1 MPTWLPRVFT
11 SGSDHRLT
19 IRGSC
24 FLMGKGAE
32 MSRRHRRARADGTI
46 HELRRRPAHLVE
58 PLEPRVL
65 FSLVSVS
72 GTIAAN
78 TTWAAGDTIQVT
90 GAVTIN
96 SGVTLTI
103 EPGAVVKFNPSTS
116 LSVLGTVNA
125 LGTAQSPI
133 VITSRDDDS
142 VGMIATGS
150 DASPAA
156 GNWQGISIGN
166 NANAAVNL
174 EHVTLRYGGQ
184 SGFAALHANNG
195 VFDLQNVAI
204 TNFLNSGIN
213 IGSGASGVFN
223 LDDVSLTSIGSGN
236 SSGINNDSSNATFN
250 VTNLSTQDISGTH
263 VITENIGRWTS
274 SGTSLMGMGVKAIR
288 IDGGTVAD
296 TRTWNDSVVYLL
308 ASTVTVSGS
317 GVLNLPAGAVVKGTS
332 SGTIAV
338 GTGGTLN
345 ATGAAQNPVIFTSDK
360 DDTAGGDSNGDGA
373 NTAPAAGNWR
383 GFTLAFNGGTIMLD
397 HADVR
402 YPGASNVNA
411 FEVSGGNFTFSNSS
425 LSHATA
431 NGIRFT
437 GSSVGTIT
445 DSLFTTIG
453 SASNQFAIRLDN
465 TSSGGSATITDNT
478 ITNSFGGAYQY
489 NPAVPLTASGNSATG
504 SGRGNAIVVDNTTL
518 DDNTTW
524 QDSLT
529 YFLDSSLFIN
539 TGSTLTLAAGTVIK
553 VDTGA
558 TLNENNAITV
568 NGSLVSN
575 GTAQNPVII
584 TSSRDDSVGGDTNA
598 DGSATMPAAGNW
610 SQLRVNN
617 AAANLMHTEVR
628 YAGRSNVAALHLG
641 NGSLAFTDGLV
652 RDAPAAGVF
661 VNNGSIVAGNFT
673 GSTVR
678 DVGGVGFDI
687 QHTNSAVVVNLTDA
701 MVENAGD
708 AGLRARHNSNFS
720 NEGLS
725 FTNTAREGAIVITSP
740 SGGNPLTGTHTWA
753 GGYTYYFDGNGA
765 SRNGDLAIAGSG
777 TLNVGAGAV
786 LKFGKFDGLQVDG
799 FLNLMGTA
807 DNPIILTSQ
816 ADDAHGGDSNG
827 DASATMPTAGDWF
840 SLWVRDDQFAS
851 PNIAQVMADHVQI
864 LYAGHENASTATP
877 ALLIDGGTH
886 AFNHLIIDQAFDV
899 GIRSRNSSGTVAT
912 FNDVTIRNTE
922 SDALSLGPNGFGS
935 GGGGGQVDIDGLVA
949 ENIGGDFLVIVP
961 QNLDYSLA
969 NFTQSNIQG
978 FAGTRVITPSSG
990 EIRRDLTLGY
1000 TPQVLVDGSL
1010 QIETGGSLT
1019 ILPGTTVKFATT
1031 DNFTKNL
1038 LFVRNGPLTAV
1049 GTPQAP
1055 IIFTSQRDDS
1065 AGGDSNNDDDA
1076 TMPAAG
1082 DWQGLIIERFDGTQ
1096 LQHAQIRYAGID
1108 SFQNAAL
1115 AVSGG
1120 VYSDLVIRDVLGTA
1134 VGGHSFT
1141 LQNSLLYN
1149 FTTEGVRSS
1158 SPFPPT
1164 HFTLINN
1171 TIHGG
1176 TIGIEGGNLD
1186 QTLINNTITGYSDA
1200 GVRSFKQ
1207 FGESDYPV
1215 IARHNNVYSPGAT
1228 RGAWVGEFDNLFMP
1242 FVDLGN
1248 VSVDPQYTNPGS
1260 GNFELSAGSPLIDAG
1275 FGDSASALDQ
1285 RGRPRVDDT
1294 SVANTGSGT
1303 PVFVD
1308 IGALERQGGSD
1319 PALNPDLQLVPG
1331 SIAAMTASPFSP
1343 GQMIDLT
1350 WQVTNAGVNN
1360 ATEPAWKDFVYLSAD
1375 AVWDINDVML
1385 GEFTHSGGLDSGD
1398 SYTGALSFLFPAVLE
1413 GNYHFLVRTDALDVQ
1428 LERFENN
1435 NTSASADDFAVDLPL
1450 LATMGSWLQSLTGAD
1465 NQRLF
1470 KVGPFDPQTAG
1481 DLLIEAG
1488 WSDDPPGNARI
1499 ELLVGMDRLPTVT
1512 AFDYRDI
1519 ARGDESVQ
1527 LQFPLLDSDYYVL
1540 LRVTN
1545 PPAGADNLL
1554 IQTDLLDY
1562 ALESVSPARA
1572 GNSGSA
1578 TLTIQGAG
1586 FSDEM
1591 TAYLVR
1597 GDLVFPATRTVFG
1610 GSSSLAATFD
1620 LTGLDLGLYDIAL
1633 DGPGGM
1639 LTLPDAFTVDA
1650 GVVVNETRRPVIN
1663 LTVPEALRFD
1673 PATPAPITI
1682 TVTNPYD
1689 TDLPV
1694 TLLLNG
1700 EMDDGTITGRYRLPG
1715 SDNISDR
1722 LTILPSVPGGLPGV
1736 LPPGATATVKV
1747 EQMGVPDEIARTPGR
1762 MLYTSVDAVTNRAAP
1777 VEWSMFNG
1785 DSYLHTQARER
1796 IGDTWGDVQD
1806 AMIDEAARLQS
1817 LGMSELQGDELL
1829 QSILRDIDGRGDN
1842 SLSGTL
1848 LDSNGQPLAGAVIEL
1863 ISPRN
1868 AGHVYTV
1875 ITDAN
1880 GIYTVADLVS
1890 DKYRIGINGSDS
1902 GQTVTLAGNQQRT
1915 GFALDEPQPSVETP
1929 GVDQTSEMSPELLR
1943 VNGVP
1948 HLVFERNGQVLHT
1961 WLDNGQWMPA
1971 VVIGNGAAPRLI
1983 HAPNLINGGEGLA
1996 LFFEG
2001 SSMFTPVLGE
2011 DENAAIEQDVND
2023 ITIMYALATPDGS
2036 GGWTWHDPQVYAQS
2050 DDGAL
2055 RDPQVW
2061 VNPTT
2066 GTPLVVYR
2074 GADLN
2079 NADSDSELYFNQMP
2093 LTLVEPEGTLG
2104 IVTLEEDV
2112 DLGDG
2117 QVIPAG
2123 TQFAIDEEGYVLGV
2137 ATPGAAA
2144 AAATNSATWTTTF
2157 AIARTIKFEKKPFA
2171 NSPLD
2176 LGNTSLSLDLQ
2187 VSGAANAAGAT
2198 AGGRIKLD
2206 LSLFKDDATGQGLT
2220 ISGFVDGTAKW
2231 SFNRATC
2238 TFKLSKAAITGTV
2251 RGRVRVPFPNLSY
2264 NLGPLLKTSIG
2275 GQVDALISAGYAW
2288 DFQNGSKTGGEANIT
2303 LGVGFYGAG
2312 SIGGSVGPNLTI
2324 SGTGNISVRIA
2335 RDDPFVK
2342 DIFINLEAEY
2352 KWGPYKRSTTYKF
2365 SLLGTT
2371 SASAAGAGGFDLASI
2386 INEYV
2391 LPSGFEVTEEVTFD
2405 PRQGSEGLL
2414 TDAGDTIL
2422 ATATAMGDLI
2432 DDSGVSLITGP
2443 GGLPMAFWTREVDP
2457 FHTDIVSST
2466 FDGDSW
2472 STPSVVPGNVGF
2484 ARNVVA
2490 AVDDMGRIVLT
2501 YASAGMSGFDF
2512 NSDVLESYAAF
2523 EAADQ
2528 YAMVFDGQ
2536 SWSAPTAVLVQ
2547 QGQATRSSMWTESDG
2562 DLWLTFQETDGR
2574 ESTLYAAKWDSGA
2587 GGFLAAQAVS
2597 TGVMRDNATL
2607 ADIDGVTTL
2616 LFDQALAFNGQP
2628 GEGPS
2633 KIHQSTFNGS
2643 AWSAATALDIPLF
2656 TPAAAGA
2663 AAAGAFDLASFDV
2676 TDLFDINVLVNV
2688 PDEVCMDKDTPPPPL
2703 PELPPTPRN
2712 GNAGGGNTSG
2722 PTAGG
2727 ARACSDLVG
2736 SFDPNDKIGPAAM
2749 NNFILGG
2756 QTFPYEIHFE
2766 NDPELGATAP
2776 AQVVTVTDTLPANL
2790 DLDTFAFTSFAFG
2803 DVLVE
2808 LPEGVQ
2814 SFSEN
2819 VDYTNSDGSPLRVV
2833 VTGSLDAQ
2841 TRAILVVFN
2850 SIDPETGLP
2859 PAGALDGF
2867 LRVEDGTGVGQG
2879 FFTYSV
2885 DPLGSLVT
2893 GDTIVNTA
2901 SIVFDS
2907 NDPILTPTVT
2917 RIIDITRPAS
2927 SVSALGATVSSASFE
2942 VSWSGSDTGS
2952 GIGAYDVYV
2961 SVDGGEFTLWKDRI
2975 EATSATY
2982 DGQDGHSYAFYS
2994 RAVDMVGLVED
3005 APIAA
3010 DASTTVD
3017 VVEGTP
3023 VDFGVGIA
3031 KALIFT
3037 DSDGTVVTLT
3047 LTGGTAQALILGEN
3061 VQTTPGK
3068 KGVTV
3073 TGTNLSLSALT
3084 VTAGALANVKVKT
3097 AGGDGRAALGD
3108 LNVTGSVGALSGKT
3122 LDVAGDVVISG
3133 NLTKVD
3139 LGRFLAADQSFTV
3152 QGGAVATSYRFDRVS
3167 DLLITSA
3174 AAIKSVAVSEWLSGG
3189 GPNQIVAPSIGKV
3202 QSGGDFHASLS
3213 LTDELAPLSLGTLK
3227 ATGALVNAIIEARSS
3242 IKSITAASMQGVRVF
3257 VGVDDD
3263 EPRDA
3268 VPVSP
3273 DAFDR
3278 KQATLGSVTIKPAG
3292 GGDSFVDS
3300 IIAAWSIG
3308 KATLGP
3314 VDVSNGGDAL
3324 GLAANRIGSL
3334 RYAINGQA
3342 AALPKDPG
3350 FGLVVDEEDFVVS
3363 LIGA

>member
-1 MPTWLPRVFT
+1 VE
-11 SGSDHRLT
+11 HR
-19 IRGSC
+19 
-24 FLMGKGAE
+24 
-32 MSRRHRRARADGTI
+32 
-46 HELRRRPAHLVE
+46 VE

-65 FSLVSVS
+65 FNLVSVS
-72 GTIAAN
+72 GALAVN

-90 GAVTIN
+90 GTVTVN

-103 EPGAVVKFNPSTS
+103 EPGAVVKFNPSTG
-116 LSVLGTVNA
+116 LSNLGTVNA
-125 LGTAQSPI
+125 LGTQQSPI
-133 VITSRDDDS
+133 IFTSRDDDS
-142 VGMIATGS
+142 VGMAATGS
-150 DASPAA
+150 DGSAAA
-156 GNWQGISIGN
+156 GNWRGISIEN
-166 NANAAVNL
+166 SASAAINF

-184 SGFAALHANNG
+184 SGFAALNATNG
-195 VFDLQNVAI
+195 VYDLQDV
-204 TNFLNSGIN
+204 TVSNFLSSGIN
-213 IGSGASGVFN
+213 VGSGASGVFN
-223 LDDVSLTSIGSGN
+223 FDNLSLMDIGAGSTN
-236 SSGINNDSSNATFN
+236 SGINIDSSNATFN
-250 VTNLSTQDISGTH
+250 VTGLTTQNISGTH
-263 VITENIGRWTS
+263 VVTDNIGRWTS
-274 SGTSLMGMGVKAIR
+274 SGTSFSGTGVKAIR
-288 IDGGTVAD
+288 IDGGTIAD
-296 TRTWNDSVVYLL
+296 TRTWSDSVVYLL
-308 ASTVTVSGS
+308 NSTLTVSGE
-317 GVLNLPAGAVVKGTS
+317 GVLNVPAGAVVKGTTSGSFTVS
-332 SGTIAV
+332 S
-338 GTGGTLN
+338 GGTLN
-345 ATGAAQNPVIFTSDK
+345 AIGTAQNPVIFTSEK

-373 NTAPAAGNWR
+373 STTPAAGNWR
-383 GFTLAFNGGTIMLD
+383 GFNLIVSGGEIMLD

-402 YPGASNVNA
+402 YNGASNFNA
-411 FEVSGGNFTFSNSS
+411 FDIFGGTFTFANSS
-425 LSHATA
+425 LSHASA
-431 NGIRFT
+431 NGIRLS
-437 GSSVGTIT
+437 GASDGIIT
-445 DSLFTTIG
+445 DSMFTSIG
-453 SASNQFAIRLDN
+453 SSSSQFAIRLDN

-478 ITNSFGGAYQY
+478 IAGSFGGAYYY
-489 NPAVPLTASGNSATG
+489 NASVPLTASGNTATG
-504 SGRGNAIVVDNTTL
+504 SGQGNAIFVDGGAL

-529 YFLDSSLFIN
+529 YFLDDSLSIN

-558 TLNENNAITV
+558 TLNENNAINV
-568 NGSLVSN
+568 NGSLLSN

-584 TSSRDDSVGGDTNA
+584 TSSRDDSIGGDTNA
-598 DGSATMPAAGNW
+598 DGSTTSAAAGNW
-610 SQLRVNN
+610 SQFRVNS
-617 AAANLMHTEVR
+617 ATASLMHTEIR
-628 YAGRSNVAALHLG
+628 YAGRSNAAALHLG
-641 NGSLAFTDGLV
+641 NGSLAFNDGLV
-652 RDAPAAGVF
+652 RDALAVGVF
-661 VNNGSIVAGNFT
+661 VNNGSIVAANFT

-687 QHTNSAVVVNLTDA
+687 QHTNPAVVVNLTDA
-701 MVENAGD
+701 MVENALG
-708 AGLRARHNSNFS
+708 AGVRARHNSNFT
-720 NEGLS
+720 NPGVTLV
-725 FTNTAREGAIVITSP
+725 NTAYDGAFVITSS
-740 SGGNPLTGTHTWA
+740 SGGNPLTGTHTWT

-765 SRNGDLAIAGSG
+765 SRNGDLGIASSG

-807 DNPIILTSQ
+807 DQPVILTSQ
-816 ADDAHGGDSNG
+816 KDDAHGGDSNDDG
-827 DASATMPTAGDWF
+827 NATTPTAGDWF
-840 SLWVRDDQFAS
+840 SLWVRDDQSSS

-864 LYAGHENASTATP
+864 LYAGHENDSTATP

-886 AFNHLIIDQAFDV
+886 EFNHLIIDQSFDV
-899 GIRSRNSSGTVAT
+899 GIRSRNSTGTIAT
-912 FNDVTIRNTE
+912 FNDITIRNTE
-922 SDALSLGPNGFGS
+922 SDALSLGPTGFGS

-961 QNLDYSLA
+961 QNLDYSLT

-1000 TPQVLVDGSL
+1000 TPLVLVEGSL
-1010 QIETGGSLT
+1010 QVETGGSLT

-1031 DNFTKNL
+1031 DTFNKNL

-1049 GTPQAP
+1049 GTPEAP
-1055 IIFTSQRDDS
+1055 IIFTSHRDDS
-1065 AGGDSNNDDDA
+1065 AGGDSNGDDTA
-1076 TMPAAG
+1076 TTPAAG
-1082 DWQGLIIERFDGTQ
+1082 DWQGLIVERVDGTQ
-1096 LQHAQIRYAGID
+1096 LQYAEIRYAGID
-1108 SFQNAAL
+1108 GFQNAAL
-1115 AVSGG
+1115 AVGGG
-1120 VYSDLVIRDVLGTA
+1120 VYSDLVIRDILGTA
-1134 VGGHSFT
+1134 VLGHNFT
-1141 LQNSLLYN
+1141 LQNSVLYN

-1158 SPFPPT
+1158 GPFPAT
-1164 HFTLINN
+1164 QMTLINN

-1176 TIGIEGGNLD
+1176 TIGLDGGFLD
-1186 QTLINNTITGYSDA
+1186 LTLSNNTITGYSDA
-1200 GVRSFKQ
+1200 GVRSNKQ
-1207 FGESDYPV
+1207 FGENEYPV
-1215 IARHNNVYSPGAT
+1215 IARHNNVFSPGAT
-1228 RGAWVGEFDNLFMP
+1228 RGTWVGDFDNIFTP
-1242 FVDLGN
+1242 TTDVGN
-1248 VSVDPQYTNPGS
+1248 LSVDPLFTSPGM
-1260 GNFELSAGSPLIDAG
+1260 GNFELSSGSPLIDAG
-1275 FGDSASALDQ
+1275 FGDSASTLDQ
-1285 RGRPRVDDT
+1285 LGRPRVDDT
-1294 SVANTGSGT
+1294 SVTNTGSGT
-1303 PVFVD
+1303 PAFVD
-1308 IGALERQGGSD
+1308 IGALERQGDSD
-1319 PALNPDLQLVPG
+1319 PTLNPDLQFVPD
-1331 SIAAMTASPFSP
+1331 SITTMAAGPFLP
-1343 GQMIDLT
+1343 GQMIDLS

-1360 ATEPAWKDFVYLSAD
+1360 ATVPSWKDIVYLSTD
-1375 AVWDINDVML
+1375 NVWDINDTAL
-1385 GEFTHSGGLDSGD
+1385 GTFTHTGGLESGD
-1398 SYTGALSFLFPAVLE
+1398 TYTGELSFLFPSVMD
-1413 GNYHFLVRTDALDVQ
+1413 GSYHFLVRTDYLDAQ

-1435 NTSASADDFAVDLPL
+1435 NTAASADDFASDLPL
-1450 LATMGSWLQSLTGAD
+1450 LATMGSWMASLTGSD

-1470 KVGPFDPQTAG
+1470 KVGPFDPDAAG
-1481 DLLIEAG
+1481 DLALDVG
-1488 WSDDPPGNARI
+1488 WALTPPDNARI
-1499 ELLVGMDRLPTVT
+1499 ELLVGMDELPTLT
-1512 AFDYRDI
+1512 AFDYRNL
-1519 ARGDESVQ
+1519 ARGDESAQ
-1527 LQFPLLDSDYYVL
+1527 LQFPLLDADYYVL

-1562 ALESVSPARA
+1562 ALESVSPSRA
-1572 GNSGSA
+1572 GNGGSA
-1578 TLTIQGAG
+1578 TLSLWGAG

-1591 TAYLVR
+1591 SAYLVR
-1597 GDLVFPATRTVFG
+1597 DDLMIPATRTVFG

-1639 LTLPDAFTVDA
+1639 LTLPDAFTVDPA
-1650 GVVVNETRRPVIN
+1650 SVLTETRRPIIN

-1682 TVTNPYD
+1682 TITNPYD
-1689 TDLPV
+1689 SDLPV

-1715 SDNISDR
+1715 SDNVSDR

-1817 LGMSELQGDELL
+1817 LGMSELAGDELL
-1829 QSILRDIDGRGDN
+1829 RSIVQDVDGRGDN
-1842 SLSGTL
+1842 SVSGTL
-1848 LDSNGQPLAGAVIEL
+1848 LNTQGQPLADAVIEL
-1863 ISPRN
+1863 ISVRD
-1868 AGHVYTV
+1868 AGHFYTV
-1875 ITDAN
+1875 TTDAN
-1880 GIYTVADLVS
+1880 GNYTLPDLVS

-1902 GQTVTLAGNQQRT
+1902 GQTVSVAGEQQRT
-1915 GFALDEPQPSVETP
+1915 GFQINEPQLTEETP
-1929 GVDQTSEMSPELLR
+1929 GIDQTSEMSPELLH

-1948 HLVFERNGQVLHT
+1948 HLVFERNGQILHT
-1961 WLDNGQWMPA
+1961 WLDGGQWMPA
-1971 VVIGNGAAPRLI
+1971 VSVGNGAAPRLI
-1983 HAPNLINGGEGLA
+1983 HAPNLINGGEGMA

-2001 SSMFTPVLGE
+2001 SSMFTPVVGE
-2011 DENAAIEQDVND
+2011 DENADIEQDVND
-2023 ITIMYALATPDGS
+2023 IVIMYALATPDGN

-2050 DDGAL
+2050 NDGAL
-2055 RDPQVW
+2055 RDPQVL
-2061 VNPTT
+2061 VDPTT
-2066 GTPLVVYR
+2066 GTPLIVYR

-2079 NADSDSELYFNQMP
+2079 NLDSDTELYYDQMP
-2093 LTLVEPEGTLG
+2093 LTLTEPEGTFG

-2117 QVIPAG
+2117 QIIEAG
-2123 TQFAIDEEGYVLGV
+2123 TQFALDEEGYVLGV
-2137 ATPGAAA
+2137 ANP
-2144 AAATNSATWTTTF
+2144 AATSSATWTTTF
-2157 AIARTIKFEKKPFA
+2157 AIARTIKFDKKPFA

-2176 LGNTSLSLDLQ
+2176 LGKTSLSLDLQ
-2187 VSGAANAAGAT
+2187 VSGAANTAGAT

-2206 LSLFKDDATGQGLT
+2206 LALFKDDATGQGLT
-2220 ISGFVDGTAKW
+2220 ISGFIDGTAKW

-2238 TFKLSKAAITGTV
+2238 TFKLSKASLTGTV

-2275 GQVDALISAGYAW
+2275 GQVDASITAGYVW
-2288 DFQNGSKTGGEANIT
+2288 DFQNGSKTGGEANVT
-2303 LGVGFYGAG
+2303 LGIGFYGAG
-2312 SIGGSVGPNLTI
+2312 SIGGSIGPNLTL
-2324 SGTGNISVRIA
+2324 SGTGNVSVRIA
-2335 RDDPFVK
+2335 RDDPFLK

-2371 SASAAGAGGFDLASI
+2371 SASASGAGGFDLAAI
-2386 INEYV
+2386 LDEYV

-2405 PRQGSEGLL
+2405 PRLGSAGLL

-2422 ATATAMGDLI
+2422 ANADSDLI

-2443 GGLPMAFWTREVDP
+2443 GGQPMAFWTREVDP

-2466 FDGDSW
+2466 FDGQSW

-2501 YASAGMSGFDF
+2501 FASADMSGFDF
-2512 NSDVLESYAAF
+2512 DSDVLASLAAF

-2536 SWSAPTAVLVQ
+2536 NWSAPTAVLVQ

-2574 ESTLYAAKWDSGA
+2574 ESTLYAARWDSGSGA
-2587 GGFLAAQAVS
+2587 FLAAQAVS

-2616 LFDQALAFNGQP
+2616 LFDQAQAFDGQP
-2628 GEGPS
+2628 GQGPS
-2633 KIHQSTFNGS
+2633 KIHQSTFNGTT
-2643 AWSAATALDIPLF
+2643 WSAAEALNIPLF
-2656 TPAAAGA
+2656 TPAGAGA
-2663 AAAGAFDLASFDV
+2663 AAQAASAGAFDLASFDV
-2676 TDLFDINVLVNV
+2676 ADLFDINVLVNV

-2703 PELPPTPRN
+2703 PELPLTPRN

-2722 PTAGG
+2722 PTSGG

-2776 AQVVTVTDTLPANL
+2776 AQVVTVTDTLPDNL

-2850 SIDPETGLP
+2850 SIDPDTGLP

-2885 DPLGSLVT
+2885 DPLSSLVT
-2893 GDTIVNTA
+2893 GDSIVNTA

-2917 RIIDITRPAS
+2917 RIIDNTRPAS
-2927 SVSALGATVSSASFE
+2927 GVDALGDTVSSASFE
-2942 VSWSGSDTGS
+2942 VAWSGSDTGS
-2952 GIGAYDVYV
+2952 GVSAYDVYV
-2961 SVDGGEFTLWKDRI
+2961 SVDGGDFTLWKDRI

-2982 DGQDGHSYAFYS
+2982 DGQDGHTYAFYS

-3005 APIAA
+3005 APLAA
-3010 DASTTVD
+3010 DTSTTVN

-3023 VDFGVGIA
+3023 VDFGTGIA

-3037 DSDGTVVTLT
+3037 DADGTVVTIT
-3047 LTGGTAQALILGEN
+3047 LSGGTAQALILGEN

-3068 KGVTV
+3068 KGVAV
-3073 TGTNLSLSALT
+3073 TGTNLSLGALS

-3097 AGGDGRAALGD
+3097 SGGDGRAELGD
-3108 LNVTGSVGALSGKT
+3108 LNVTGSVGSLAGKT
-3122 LDVAGDVVISG
+3122 LDVTGDVLISG

-3189 GPNQIVAPSIGKV
+3189 GTNEIAAPSIGKV
-3202 QSGGDFHASLS
+3202 QSRGDFHASLS
-3213 LTDELAPLSLGTLK
+3213 LTDEGAALSLGTLK
-3227 ATGALVNAIIEARSS
+3227 VTGAMMNAVIEARSS

-3268 VPVSP
+3268 VPVSG

-3278 KQATLGSVTIKPAG
+3278 KQATLGSVTIKPTG

-3314 VDVSNGGDAL
+3314 VDVSNGGEAL

-3342 AALPKDPG
+3342 QALPKEPG

-3363 LIGA
+3363 LIEA